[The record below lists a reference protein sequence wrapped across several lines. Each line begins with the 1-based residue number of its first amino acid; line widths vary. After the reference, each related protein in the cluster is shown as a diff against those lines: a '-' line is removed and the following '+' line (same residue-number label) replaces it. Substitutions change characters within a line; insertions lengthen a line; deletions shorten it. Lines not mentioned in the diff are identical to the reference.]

1 MVLNEA
7 KPTPMIGIDRPL
19 VDRVVQCIMV
29 RHTPNQAGFDSTA
42 EHRRLK
48 QWVVHISSLA
58 ARSSILTTFIST
70 GVKDKV
76 P

>member
-48 QWVVHISSLA
+48 QWVCTYQLIGSALKHTYYIHIHGSE
-58 ARSSILTTFIST
+58 
-70 GVKDKV
+70 G
-76 P
+76 